1 MKRTKKGPVPGEA
14 AVQELKTTKRK
25 KGAVPDMKKTRRKM
39 AAVPDMKTTAA
50 VPDMKKTK
58 RKMAAVPDMKKHRL
72 KHLTGSRGRV
82 LAALK
87 SRINRSI

>member
-25 KGAVPDMKKTRRKM
+25 KG
-39 AAVPDMKTTAA
+39 A